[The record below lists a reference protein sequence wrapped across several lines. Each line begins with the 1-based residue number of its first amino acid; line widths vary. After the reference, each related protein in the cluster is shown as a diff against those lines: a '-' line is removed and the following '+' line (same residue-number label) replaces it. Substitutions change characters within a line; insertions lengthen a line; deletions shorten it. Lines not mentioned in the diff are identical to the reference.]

1 MNTVYYQ
8 GNLIPAEDWDYALS
22 KPKTKS
28 SKKESKK
35 AEVELPQEVTLP
47 EEQSFVRGHSG
58 SNPDAHKCGDESK
71 RSSVYIRVSKERK

>member
-22 KPKTKS
+22 KPKTNV

-35 AEVELPQEVTLP
+35 AEVALPQEVAIP
-47 EEQSFVRGHSG
+47 EE
-58 SNPDAHKCGDESK
+58 
-71 RSSVYIRVSKERK
+71 

>member
-22 KPKTKS
+22 KPKTNI

-35 AEVELPQEVTLP
+35 AKVELPPEVTP
-47 EEQSFVRGHSG
+47 TEE
-58 SNPDAHKCGDESK
+58 
-71 RSSVYIRVSKERK
+71 